1 VSRTVVRNGRRRS
14 FAAIAALCVG
24 ASLAGAAEKSI
35 GVFVALADNASQG
48 IVPVPGAIG
57 NGDDPERNLYWGTA
71 DGLRGVFDKS
81 REWRLE
87 EKSDRPADADVLRLR
102 TYRHV
107 ASGAVLQA
115 RAYRGAAIE
124 RCIRDFESAIRT
136 NAFDL
141 VVFIGHNGLM
151 DFELP
156 VPARPAR
163 QARRAD
169 CAVLCCRSEAYFRSR
184 IESAGGRPVLLTT
197 QLMYP
202 GAFILHAVADGWLK
216 GATIADL
223 RSLAGAAYARNQKL
237 SIKAGAGVF
246 ARLAE

>member
-1 VSRTVVRNGRRRS
+1 MREACRRYLRLV
-14 FAAIAALCVG
+14 FAALCLGV
-24 ASLAGAAEKSI
+24 SLACAAEKSI
-35 GVFVALADNASQG
+35 GVFVALADNAHQG
-48 IVPVPGAIG
+48 IVPVPAAIG

-81 REWRLE
+81 QEWRLA
-87 EKSDRPADADVLRLR
+87 EKSDRAADADVLRLR

-107 ASGAVLQA
+107 ASGAVLHA
-115 RAYRGAAIE
+115 RAYRGAALE

-156 VPARPAR
+156 VPTRPAR
-163 QARRAD
+163 QVRQAD
-169 CAVLCCRSEAYFRSR
+169 CVVLGCRSEAYFQSR

-197 QLMYP
+197 
-202 GAFILHAVADGWLK
+202 
-216 GATIADL
+216 
-223 RSLAGAAYARNQKL
+223 
-237 SIKAGAGVF
+237 
-246 ARLAE
+246 

>member
-1 VSRTVVRNGRRRS
+1 MGRRPPLS
-14 FAAIAALCVG
+14 VAAALCLG
-24 ASLAGAAEKSI
+24 ASLSWAAEKSI
-35 GVFVALADNASQG
+35 GVFVALADNAHQG
-48 IVPVPGAIG
+48 IVPVPAAIG

-71 DGLRGVFDKS
+71 DGLRGIFDKS
-81 REWRLE
+81 KEWRLA
-87 EKSDRPADADVLRLR
+87 EKSDRPADADILRAR

-107 ASGAVLQA
+107 ASGAVLHA

-124 RCIRDFESAIRT
+124 RCIRDFESAIQT

-156 VPARPAR
+156 VPARTAR
-163 QARRAD
+163 PTHAAD
-169 CAVLCCRSEAYFRSR
+169 CVVLCCKSEAYFKSR

-216 GATIADL
+216 GATLADL
-223 RSLAGAAYARNQKL
+223 RARAGAAYATNQKL
-237 SIKAGAGVF
+237 SIKAGTGVF
-246 ARLAE
+246 SKLAE